1 MSEPLV
7 IVGAGGFGRET
18 LDVVE
23 AVNRAGVHPAFT
35 ILGVLDDAPALLALD
50 RLASRGIAFLGDIDT
65 WLGSGETARYLI
77 AIGNPRVRA
86 LVDERFRADGRDV
99 ATVIHPT
106 ATVGSAGSIAPGA
119 VVCAGAQIST
129 NVVLGRHVHVNP
141 NATIGHDAMLA
152 DFVSINPGA
161 IISGEVS
168 VGEQT
173 LVGAGAV
180 ILQGIAV
187 GSRCTIG
194 ASACVTRDVG
204 ENTTVKGIPAREI

>member
-1 MSEPLV
+1 MSESLI

-23 AVNRAGVHPAFT
+23 AVNRAGEHPAFT
-35 ILGVLDDAPALLALD
+35 VVGVLDDAPAQLALD
-50 RLASRGIAFLGDIDT
+50 RLASRGIAFLGDIEA
-65 WLGSGETARYLI
+65 WLSGGEPGQYII
-77 AIGNPRVRA
+77 AIGNPRARA
-86 LVDERFRADGRDV
+86 QVAERFREAGRDA
-99 ATVIHPT
+99 ATVIHPA
-106 ATVGSAGSIAPGA
+106 ATVGSGGSIAPGA

-141 NATIGHDAMLA
+141 NATIGHDAVLA

-180 ILQGIAV
+180 VLQGLAL
-187 GSRCTIG
+187 GPGCTVG
-194 ASACVTRDVG
+194 ASACVTHDVG
-204 ENTTVKGIPAREI
+204 ENKTVKGVPAREI